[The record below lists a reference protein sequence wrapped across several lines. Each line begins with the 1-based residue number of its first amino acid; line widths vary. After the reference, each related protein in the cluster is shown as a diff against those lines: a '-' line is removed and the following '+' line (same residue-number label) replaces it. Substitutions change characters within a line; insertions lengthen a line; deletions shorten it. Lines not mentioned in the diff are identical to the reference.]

1 MNILDINFLT
11 LDRGVMVLQ
20 YLENWVVVLIIIVS
34 RCDFSGSNYFV
45 ILNWLFDFFL
55 IKNVVFCNFNLV
67 VMVITNL
74 ELMKINGGDED
85 YAWQRKLLLFLMRVI

>member
-20 YLENWVVVLIIIVS
+20 YLDNWVVVLIIIVS

-45 ILNWLFDFFL
+45 ILNWLFDFF
-55 IKNVVFCNFNLV
+55 FN
-67 VMVITNL
+67 
-74 ELMKINGGDED
+74 
-85 YAWQRKLLLFLMRVI
+85 

>member
-20 YLENWVVVLIIIVS
+20 YLDNWVVVLIIIVI

-45 ILNWLFDFFL
+45 ILNRLFDFF
-55 IKNVVFCNFNLV
+55 F
-67 VMVITNL
+67 
-74 ELMKINGGDED
+74 
-85 YAWQRKLLLFLMRVI
+85 